1 MKIIADCA
9 IPFLEDVL
17 TPFAEVVRIAG
28 KAITAADV
36 RDADALIVR
45 TRTRCDARLL
55 AGSRVR
61 MIATAT
67 IGFDH
72 IDLGWCAAHG
82 IRVTTAAGCNA
93 RGVLQWIGAALV
105 HLARVQGWQPD
116 GRTLGIVGVGHVGSL
131 VKEYAEAWGFRVL
144 CCDPPREERERLGFL
159 PLEEVA
165 AQADL
170 LTFHTPLDETTRH
183 LADERLLGMLR
194 PDAVV
199 INTSRGEVV
208 DGEAL
213 VRSGHPCAL
222 DVWEHEPA
230 IDRTLL
236 DRALTT
242 DTELKARQI
251 EVKQTG
257 ALFKFSGGD
266 ARKLLNILDILA
278 GATEGKLT
286 ITDQYVTDCL
296 QQNIALYDKN
306 GEQHYDVIS
315 AFIKSVRGSDPNAA
329 IYYLARMLAG
339 GEEPRFIARRLVIL
353 ASEDIGLANPN
364 ALLLANACF
373 DTVHKIGMPEAR
385 ITLAETT
392 IYLATSPKSNSA
404 YAAINKAIA
413 LVEHDTTNRPVP
425 LHLRNAPTRL
435 MEREGYG
442 KGYKYA
448 HDYEGHFAELEFLP
462 ESLSGTKFYEPD
474 TQNAAEAKIAERIHA
489 LWKEKYR

>member
-1 MKIIADCA
+1 MISPLLSRCQVYILKS
-9 IPFLEDVL
+9 LED
-17 TPFAEVVRIAG
+17 
-28 KAITAADV
+28 K
-36 RDADALIVR
+36 
-45 TRTRCDARLL
+45 
-55 AGSRVR
+55 
-61 MIATAT
+61 
-67 IGFDH
+67 
-72 IDLGWCAAHG
+72 DL
-82 IRVTTAAGCNA
+82 
-93 RGVLQWIGAALV
+93 Q
-105 HLARVQGWQPD
+105 
-116 GRTLGIVGVGHVGSL
+116 
-131 VKEYAEAWGFRVL
+131 
-144 CCDPPREERERLGFL
+144 
-159 PLEEVA
+159 
-165 AQADL
+165 
-170 LTFHTPLDETTRH
+170 
-183 LADERLLGMLR
+183 
-194 PDAVV
+194 
-199 INTSRGEVV
+199 
-208 DGEAL
+208 
-213 VRSGHPCAL
+213 
-222 DVWEHEPA
+222 
-230 IDRTLL
+230 TLL

-242 DTELKARQI
+242 DTELKARQV

-339 GEEPRFIARRLVIL
+339 GEEPRFLARRLVIL

-404 YAAINKAIA
+404 YTAINKAMS

-425 LHLRNAPTRL
+425 LHLRNAPTKL
-435 MEREGYG
+435 MDKAGYG
-442 KGYKYA
+442 KGINMHTTTRAISPSRSSCPKA
-448 HDYEGHFAELEFLP
+448 SQGRNSTNPTPGMPPRRRSPSACR
-462 ESLSGTKFYEPD
+462 SCGRTSINNTSKISGGTHGKRTIPG
-474 TQNAAEAKIAERIHA
+474 TATRITTI
-489 LWKEKYR
+489 K